1 MDGTDRNDVAVLHP
15 AIAMTG
21 RVMFT
26 LIFFL
31 SGITHFTTLNEYVAL
46 MPAAI
51 PFRTFWVMISA
62 VVELVGATLIVTNRY
77 PRLGAWLIAVFLVP
91 VTITVHGV
99 GMLTAPDRQMQQ
111 IQTSFFL
118 KGVAMTGAALLI
130 TQLDVRSAERSAGSG
145 SRGRAWPQSV

>member
-1 MDGTDRNDVAVLHP
+1 MVAAEKPDVVLLHP
-15 AIAMTG
+15 ALATTG

-31 SGITHFTTLNEYVAL
+31 SGITHFTNLNDYVKL

-51 PFRTFWVMISA
+51 PFRPFWVMISA
-62 VVELVGATLIVTNRY
+62 VVELVGATLIVTDKY
-77 PRLGAWLIAVFLVP
+77 PRLGGWLIVIFLIP

-99 GMLTAPDRQMQQ
+99 AMVTAPDAQMQG

-118 KGVAMTGAALLI
+118 KGVTMAGAAMLI
-130 TQLDVRSAERSAGSG
+130 TQLGVKSAPSASNPER
-145 SRGRAWPQSV
+145 

>member
-1 MDGTDRNDVAVLHP
+1 MKTHNDDVVVLHP
-15 AIAMTG
+15 AIALTG

-31 SGITHFTTLNEYVAL
+31 SGITHFTDRGTYVAL

-51 PFRTFWVMISA
+51 PFRPFWVTISA
-62 VVELVGATLIVTNRY
+62 VVELIGATLIVTNRQ
-77 PRLGAWLIAVFLVP
+77 PRLGAWLIVLFLVP

-99 GMLTAPDRQMQQ
+99 AMATATDPEMQA

-118 KGVAMTGAALLI
+118 KGLAMIGTALLI
-130 TQLDVRSAERSAGSG
+130 TQLGVKSADPGGLR
-145 SRGRAWPQSV
+145 

>member
-1 MDGTDRNDVAVLHP
+1 MSATETKDVLLLHP
-15 AIAMTG
+15 TVAMTG

-31 SGITHFTTLNEYVAL
+31 SGITHFTTLDNYVAL

-51 PFRTFWVMISA
+51 PFRPFWVMISG
-62 VVELVGATLIVTNRY
+62 VVELIGATLIVTNKY
-77 PRLGAWLIAVFLVP
+77 PRLGGWLIAIFLVP

-99 GMLTAPDRQMQQ
+99 AMLTAAEPQMRQ

-118 KGVAMTGAALLI
+118 KGVTMVGAALLI
-130 TQLDVRSAERSAGSG
+130 TQFGVKQAQPSAG
-145 SRGRAWPQSV
+145 